1 MVQNDK
7 SKQFTLQIQRRKKS
21 KAENEG
27 KMKEMTVFSGM
38 SMDVHVGVSA
48 LWANLFFHSTAIGV
62 GNRDFTIVT
71 SKQVL

>member
-1 MVQNDK
+1 MTSQNNLVFE
-7 SKQFTLQIQRRKKS
+7 SNEERRAKQKMR
-21 KAENEG
+21 G

-38 SMDVHVGVSA
+38 SVDMHVGVSA

>member
-1 MVQNDK
+1 
-7 SKQFTLQIQRRKKS
+7 
-21 KAENEG
+21 
-27 KMKEMTVFSGM
+27 MKEMTVFSGM